1 MHVANSGNGM
11 ASWLFCLTGW
21 SFALHCNSVML
32 VFGSKNVHEGF
43 IAIAPL
49 QVADCKFAQATCC
62 DVRAT
67 PPNQQS

>member
-1 MHVANSGNGM
+1 MS
-11 ASWLFCLTGW
+11 
-21 SFALHCNSVML
+21 

-43 IAIAPL
+43 IAIDPL
-49 QVADCKFAQATCC
+49 QVADCKFAQAACC